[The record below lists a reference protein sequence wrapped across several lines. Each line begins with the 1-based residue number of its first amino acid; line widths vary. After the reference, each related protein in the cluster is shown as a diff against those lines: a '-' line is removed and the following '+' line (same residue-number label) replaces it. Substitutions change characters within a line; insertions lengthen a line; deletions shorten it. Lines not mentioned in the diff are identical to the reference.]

1 MQMVTCSLV
10 VDGLRVEASPN
21 RECEDLSFPKKH
33 TLVEVWFDQFLMI
46 ACIVRCA
53 DSAFSLWQIFYS
65 TVRLLTKFK
74 TRTGTL
80 SDEYDRQLRGL
91 DWREDEHLLFYS
103 ARSRGIYKFYSGGE
117 KFKMRN
123 ANEKHWGWKWA
134 AVKKKAKTDTINKV
148 FCEHI
153 RHFTIKRVF

>member
-74 TRTGTL
+74 TRTGSL
-80 SDEYDRQLRGL
+80 SDEYDRQLA
-91 DWREDEHLLFYS
+91 DWIDEKMNICSFTPQDH
-103 ARSRGIYKFYSGGE
+103 GGYTN
-117 KFKMRN
+117 FI
-123 ANEKHWGWKWA
+123 A
-134 AVKKKAKTDTINKV
+134 AVRNSK
-148 FCEHI
+148 
-153 RHFTIKRVF
+153 